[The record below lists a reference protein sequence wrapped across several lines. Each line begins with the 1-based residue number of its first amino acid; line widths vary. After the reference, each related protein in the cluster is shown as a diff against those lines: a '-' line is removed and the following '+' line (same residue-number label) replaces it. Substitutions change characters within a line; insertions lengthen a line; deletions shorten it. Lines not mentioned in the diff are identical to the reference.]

1 MQANCLTFQQ
11 VHSQIKDVVL
21 PNYLK
26 ELEEGF
32 KKGDV
37 HSVNEKFFK
46 QCKDL
51 TNKIQDLTPYIPKS
65 EYKDKESVEG
75 RVFDKVSEFTKTLEN
90 FTRKNTS
97 DIETTIQKKEEVNAL
112 LLQFPN
118 HPNLKTQFDTINVQC
133 DRDAAVWNEKND
145 EFLVK
150 QLAMENQ
157 LIGRINQALIE
168 ITQIHQTVNNAY
180 ILHQD
185 RKGSQ
190 KAEQPRSQW
199 Q

>member
-1 MQANCLTFQQ
+1 M
-11 VHSQIKDVVL
+11 
-21 PNYLK
+21 
-26 ELEEGF
+26 
-32 KKGDV
+32 
-37 HSVNEKFFK
+37 
-46 QCKDL
+46 
-51 TNKIQDLTPYIPKS
+51 
-65 EYKDKESVEG
+65 
-75 RVFDKVSEFTKTLEN
+75 SEFTKTLEN

-157 LIGRINQALIE
+157 LIGRIN
-168 ITQIHQTVNNAY
+168 
-180 ILHQD
+180 
-185 RKGSQ
+185 
-190 KAEQPRSQW
+190 
-199 Q
+199 